1 MPFRQPLTGL
11 APRLLLTHMAP
22 VLVLLV
28 GLAAV
33 IAGLALMT
41 RTIAE
46 VDERHVSTLN
56 GDEQLYRAILE
67 VGGAARQGY
76 AACRVG
82 TADGAVGASL
92 RSPSEHLQ
100 ARYTRSTTLSP
111 RLRATAARYAAHTD
125 ALLAAPTRAEPEA
138 RVAQLR
144 AQRKQIE
151 DGLALEVTQA
161 FQAIR
166 EADVAM
172 DTSRRQVQ
180 SAQEAYRVARELFNA
195 GRATSTTLTDAET
208 DLTRARLEVLNARV
222 DARVA
227 RVRLEHA
234 VGRDARQAP
243 AK

>member
-1 MPFRQPLTGL
+1 
-11 APRLLLTHMAP
+11 
-22 VLVLLV
+22 
-28 GLAAV
+28 
-33 IAGLALMT
+33 
-41 RTIAE
+41 
-46 VDERHVSTLN
+46 
-56 GDEQLYRAILE
+56 
-67 VGGAARQGY
+67 
-76 AACRVG
+76 
-82 TADGAVGASL
+82 
-92 RSPSEHLQ
+92 
-100 ARYTRSTTLSP
+100 
-111 RLRATAARYAAHTD
+111 
-125 ALLAAPTRAEPEA
+125 
-138 RVAQLR
+138 VAQLR